1 MDDGS
6 GIVTV
11 TMNPAVDLSTR
22 VDVVTP
28 ERKLRCS
35 EPRHEPGGGG
45 LNVSRAIR
53 RMGGESVAVHTAGGP
68 PGAMLGELLDDEEV
82 ERRPVEVEAWTRENV
97 IVDEA
102 RTNRQYRFCLPGPE
116 LSDAERE
123 MVLESVA
130 GFDPAPTYLVA
141 SGSLPPGVPED
152 FYAELVAAAAERG
165 TRVVLD
171 ASGPALRRGV
181 EAGVFL
187 LKPNLNELADLL
199 GRPVEGEE
207 DQEEAVAW
215 LVASGR
221 AEVVVLSLGA
231 AGALVATAGER
242 DRIRSPAVP
251 IESRVGAGD
260 SMVAGIVL
268 ALARGEEVRDAVEFG
283 VAAGAAAVTTP
294 GTELCRG
301 ADVRRIHVSMTG
313 RE

>member
-1 MDDGS
+1 MSDEGTV
-6 GIVTV
+6 VTV
-11 TMNPAVDLSTR
+11 TVNPAVDLSTR

-28 ERKLRCS
+28 ERKLRCA

-53 RMGGESVAVHTAGGP
+53 RMGGESIAVHTAGGP
-68 PGAMLGELLDDEEV
+68 PGAMLGQLLDDEDIA
-82 ERRPVEVEAWTRENV
+82 RRPVEVEGWTRENV
-97 IVDEA
+97 IIDEA

-116 LSDAERE
+116 LSDSEPEA
-123 MVLESVA
+123 VLEVVA
-130 GFDPAPTYLVA
+130 RFDPAPTYLVA

-152 FYAELVAAAAERG
+152 FYADLAGAAAERG

-171 ASGPALRRGV
+171 ASGPALHHGA
-181 EAGVFL
+181 EAGVYL

-199 GRPVEGEE
+199 VRPVEGEE
-207 DQEEAVAW
+207 DQEEAVTW
-215 LVASGR
+215 LIASGR

-231 AGALVATAGER
+231 AGALLATREGCE
-242 DRIRSPAVP
+242 RIRSPTVP

-268 ALARGEEVRDAVEFG
+268 ALTRGEDVRDAAEFG

-301 ADVRRIHVSMTG
+301 ADVRRIHVSMTD